1 MPRQYSDTTSGI
13 EVLDRIDRTV
23 EWSGGRCINQ
33 LPLILSIT
41 LTETRRI
48 DATFALFMWIR
59 GHKF

>member
-23 EWSGGRCINQ
+23 GWSGGRCINQ

-41 LTETRRI
+41 LTETSRI
-48 DATFALFMWIR
+48 DVTFALFMWIR

>member
-13 EVLDRIDRTV
+13 AVLDRIDITV
-23 EWSGGRCINQ
+23 GWSGGRCINQ

>member
-23 EWSGGRCINQ
+23 GGRCINQ

-41 LTETRRI
+41 LTETSRI